1 MKFLDVKTDFA
12 FKKVFGSVNSKDIL
26 ISFLN
31 SVIEFD
37 GVRKI
42 KDLIIVDPYSIPLLK
57 GMKDTYVDVKAEL
70 DDNSRVI
77 IEMQVL
83 NHEGLEKR
91 ILYNAAKNYSVQ
103 LKKGDA
109 YHLLNPVI
117 ALTITDFVLFK
128 NTEELINNF
137 KLIEKKQFIEYSD
150 DIELVF
156 IELPKYHK
164 TEAELDT
171 VRDKWLYF
179 IKNAGSLDYI
189 PSNLNHELEK
199 AFNIANEANLS
210 EEELELQHK
219 KKEWIYIQKS
229 SIELAARTG
238 LQQGLEQGLEKGLE
252 QSLMQGLMQGESAA
266 KIKMVCN
273 AHKMGLPLHTI
284 GELTDLDE
292 DKIRLILK
300 EHL

>member
-229 SIELAARTG
+229 SIELSTRTG

-252 QSLMQGLMQGESAA
+252 QGLMQGLMQGESAA

-284 GELTDLDE
+284 SELTDLDE